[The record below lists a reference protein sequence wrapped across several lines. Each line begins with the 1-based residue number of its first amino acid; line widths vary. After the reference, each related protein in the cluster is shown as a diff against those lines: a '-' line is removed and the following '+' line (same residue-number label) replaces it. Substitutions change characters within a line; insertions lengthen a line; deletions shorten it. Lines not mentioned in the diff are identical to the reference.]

1 MHVAVPGQNGLRIRS
16 PEKSCFAIAAFV
28 ENVTMVPAME
38 PTGVEPSSDKRF
50 DAHLGVQVL
59 LDIGQEHSVEPILK
73 KIVDCAVE
81 RTQFVFSQVW
91 LIEKGDLCATCKYS
105 AECADRSRCLHLVA
119 GRGRS
124 LPTPG
129 KTPQPYEDLDS
140 RIPLNFG
147 PLADAVAS
155 GQLKVIRTP
164 GKQPV
169 CPAGF
174 EWAREEGILECG
186 IRPIEFKG
194 EVLGA
199 TMGFAR
205 EYLPDSFTPWG
216 RIIADYVGAA
226 IANARAF
233 DEIQR
238 LKSQLELQNTYL
250 QEAVVEAKA
259 FGDLVGQ
266 SDAIKKIVNQID
278 VVAPTEA
285 SVLIL
290 GETGTGKELVA
301 HEIHQRSARK
311 DGPLVRVN
319 CASIPRELFESEFF
333 GHVRGSFTGALKDR
347 AGRFET
353 AEGGTL
359 FLDEVGEIPLDI
371 QNKLLRV
378 LQEKRY
384 ERVGDDRTRRANV
397 RIVAATNRDLEKEA
411 AAGRFR
417 EDLFYRLNVF
427 PIQVAPL
434 RERMDDIP
442 LLAKHFVELSARD
455 LKCAKPRLTRAAVEK
470 LQNYDWPGNIRELR
484 NVIERSVI
492 LARGGALDFDLPT
505 TTQPTPSSR
514 SAPTMQATPGAPNQP
529 RFLTE
534 AELQRRE
541 RDNLLQVLEA
551 SSWKIKGPDGAAEL
565 LGVKPTTLLS
575 RMEKWGLKKPEPGGS

>member
-1 MHVAVPGQNGLRIRS
+1 MAS
-16 PEKSCFAIAAFV
+16 
-28 ENVTMVPAME
+28 AME
-38 PTGVEPSSDKRF
+38 PTGVEASDRRF
-50 DAHLGVQVL
+50 DAHLGVRVL
-59 LDIGQEHSVEPILK
+59 LDIAQERSVEPILK
-73 KIVDCAVE
+73 KIVQYAVE
-81 RTQFVFSQVW
+81 HTQFAFSQVW

-105 AECADRSRCLHLVA
+105 SECADRSRCLHLVA

-124 LPTPG
+124 LQTQG
-129 KTPQPYEDLDS
+129 KAAQPYEDLNS
-140 RIPLNFG
+140 RMPLNLG
-147 PLADAVAS
+147 PLGEAVSS
-155 GQLKVIRTP
+155 GVLKVIRSP
-164 GKQPV
+164 AKQTV
-169 CPAGF
+169 CPTGF
-174 EWAREEGILECG
+174 EWVREEGILECG
-186 IRPIEFKG
+186 IQPIKFKG
-194 EVLGA
+194 EVLGV
-199 TMGFAR
+199 TVGFAR
-205 EYLPDSFTPWG
+205 EHLPESFTPWG
-216 RIIADYVGAA
+216 QIIADCMGSA

-238 LKSQLELQNTYL
+238 LKAQLELQNSYL

-266 SDAIKKIVNQID
+266 SDALKKIVNQID

-301 HEIHQRSARK
+301 HEIHHRSARK

-353 AEGGTL
+353 AEGGTI

-397 RIVAATNRDLEKEA
+397 RIVAATNRDLKKEA

-427 PIQVAPL
+427 PIQVSPL

-455 LKCAKPRLTRAAVEK
+455 LKCAKPRLIKAAVDK
-470 LQNYDWPGNIRELR
+470 LHNYDWPGNIRELR
-484 NVIERSVI
+484 NVIERAVI
-492 LARGGALDFDLPT
+492 LARGGALDFDLPVSGQSESATRTGPRSTAT
-505 TTQPTPSSR
+505 TSVPPESKY
-514 SAPTMQATPGAPNQP
+514 
-529 RFLTE
+529 LTE
-534 AELQRRE
+534 AELERLE
-541 RDNLLQVLEA
+541 RDNLLRVLEA
-551 SSWKIKGPDGAAEL
+551 ANWKIKGPEGAAEL

-575 RMEKWGLKKPEPGGS
+575 RMEKWGLKKPEPGSA